1 MTDKIFWIFVHLK
14 ILRFHWNS
22 GGKKLTI
29 NHLIYKSMSVFILW
43 FTKYFQVGKLLMP
56 EHGLI
61 YLWTL
66 YSSCRIQYCDTNW
79 TRSLHS
85 PCLYSDPQST
95 KKQRQIVYGLVN
107 HSKLMLMLWRILI
120 FNLFSQF
127 NKHGKFYTAIL
138 KHKLHFLNYSNSKV
152 LSDLMSHDLVIQD
165 DIQSDLYVEWMTF
178 KT

>member
-95 KKQRQIVYGLVN
+95 KKTKTNCIWASQSFETNAYVMTDTN
-107 HSKLMLMLWRILI
+107 
-120 FNLFSQF
+120 FNQFSQF

-138 KHKLHFLNYSNSKV
+138 KHKLHFLNCSNSKV

-165 DIQSDLYVEWMTF
+165 DISTFRMTF
-178 KT
+178 RVTFK